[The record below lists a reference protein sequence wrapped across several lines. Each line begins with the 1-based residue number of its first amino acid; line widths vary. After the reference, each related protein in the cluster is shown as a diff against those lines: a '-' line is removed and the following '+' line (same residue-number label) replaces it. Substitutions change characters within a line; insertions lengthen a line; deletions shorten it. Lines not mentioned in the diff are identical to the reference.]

1 LIARKSFL
9 MIVVNIINGI
19 LSYVALYFI
28 TKYMTPADYGIV
40 SFAMGFVALFTI
52 IGELGFTNAHIKK
65 ISEGKDLGKCNGT
78 FGLVRLVFTPIMI
91 VVVLVSTFL
100 WNNVLGKGFET
111 PEHLTAIYIMLVYW
125 VLRAIANYFLDTL
138 KAKREIAKTMFP
150 TLFESTS
157 RVIVTIYI
165 ALGGYGAIAL
175 ALTHI
180 VGNTVLLIFSV
191 LFFKGNPIKKYD
203 IGYLKE
209 YYKYSVPMIIVVA
222 SSIIISNIDKVFIQ
236 FFWSAEDVGYYFSG
250 FRMSTFIMMFTT
262 AVGTLL
268 FPTFSELHSN
278 GNTSSIKE
286 LIHVSERYLSMI
298 VFPMV
303 FIVIVLARPITKIM
317 LSGWY
322 PVVPILQIVT
332 LHVLFLTLER
342 PYQSHFLGS
351 NRPKLVR
358 NRIVIMVIFNLILN
372 ALLVPTYGAVG
383 AGVATT
389 MSYFMGLLYS
399 RIRSYTIL
407 KTKFNVDIIK
417 HLFSA
422 LIMSLVLYYMIDY
435 IIYWYHLIIVSLI
448 GFAVY
453 MFVLVLLKEFNKDD
467 FYFVL
472 ETINVKKMFGYIRG
486 EFKNNKSIKNK

>member
-1 LIARKSFL
+1 MIARKSFL
-9 MIVVNIINGI
+9 MVAVNIINGL
-19 LSYVALYFI
+19 LSYVALYYI
-28 TKYMTPADYGIV
+28 TKYMTPTDYGIV

-65 ISEGKDLGKCNGT
+65 VSEGKDLGICNGT
-78 FGLVRLVFTPIMI
+78 FGLTRLIFVPIMI
-91 VVVLVSTFL
+91 VVVLIVTFL
-100 WNNVLGKGFET
+100 WTNVLGQGFET

-150 TLFESTS
+150 TLFESTT

-165 ALGGYGAIAL
+165 AIGGYGAIAL
-175 ALTHI
+175 ALTHV

-203 IGYLKE
+203 IGHLKE
-209 YYKYSVPMIIVVA
+209 YYKYSLPMIIVVA
-222 SSIIISNIDKVFIQ
+222 SAMIISNMDKIFIQ
-236 FFWSAEDVGYYFSG
+236 FFWNAEDVGYYFSA

-278 GNTSSIKE
+278 GNTNSIKE
-286 LIHVSERYLSMI
+286 LIRVSERYLSMI

-303 FIVIVLARPITKIM
+303 FIVIILARPITRIM

-332 LHVLFLTLER
+332 LHVLFLTLEN

-351 NRPKLVR
+351 NRPKLAR
-358 NRIVIMVIFNLILN
+358 NRIVIMVIANLILN
-372 ALLVPTYGAVG
+372 SLLVPTYGAVG
-383 AGVATT
+383 AGLATT
-389 MSYFMGLLYS
+389 LSYFVGLLYS
-399 RIRSYTIL
+399 RVKSHTIL
-407 KTKFNVDIIK
+407 KIGFNGSISL
-417 HLFSA
+417 HLISA
-422 LIMSLVLYYMIDY
+422 LIMSLVLYSLIDY
-435 IIYWYHLIIVSLI
+435 IVYWYHLIIVSLL

-453 MFVLVLLKEFNKDD
+453 MFILVLLKEFNKND

-472 ETINVKKMFGYIRG
+472 ETINIKKMFKYIRG
-486 EFKNNKSIKNK
+486 EFKNNKSIKNN